1 MTELVT
7 HAELARIVLD
17 IAKRGHINV
26 AAVVTAADIG
36 LARKFSSYF
45 REAVRGISDEAALK
59 AVKAGDATI
68 KADAGMAD
76 SQSTG
81 SRELEAFIKGLR
93 ETAKVETHLENL

>member
-26 AAVVTAADIG
+26 AAVTTAADIG

-45 REAVRGISDEAALK
+45 REAVRSISDEAALK
-59 AVKAGDATI
+59 AVKAVA
-68 KADAGMAD
+68 A
-76 SQSTG
+76 
-81 SRELEAFIKGLR
+81 KGERKLR
-93 ETAKVETHLENL
+93 KGVGLWLTDKEFENI

>member
-59 AVKAGDATI
+59 AVKAVA
-68 KADAGMAD
+68 A
-76 SQSTG
+76 
-81 SRELEAFIKGLR
+81 KGERKLR
-93 ETAKVETHLENL
+93 KGVGLWLTDKEFENI